1 MKRITFISIFLAII
15 TLISAEN
22 TTNKGKLL
30 IEVYPD
36 NAQIKIDGI
45 IEKNRQIIELEPRDY
60 MLSISLDQHESIM
73 EMIKINAGDEIKK
86 VYHLKKITSQLNMEI
101 NPETTNI
108 EIFSNDSLY
117 YQTTGDEKS
126 VKLPFGAYHLIFTH
140 ENQIRELDIVIDKAV
155 NRIALNMTDNKPKA
169 KVRFFIKPVDSK
181 VYITNDQEKFFLKG
195 DGTVYRIPYGEYRLN
210 LANNY
215 YLTQNISLKINDS
228 LEVFKYRLRPDY
240 RPDYSLIRIKGK
252 DKSDPNTANNFLFEK
267 RGDYKFLSIP
277 LLYQGYQDNLYIG
290 ILSDIKIDFANQYSL
305 INLGS
310 LGVMAPLI
318 NRRDFQFNAGAYASL
333 GIQTPYSNGGYKLRV
348 KRYSTGD
355 DDEEGYFYDS
365 GVLFTGSLNFET
377 GCNVHLKAFHLI
389 LKGGYSLFGS
399 QANSADWYQDHEV
412 VHPENVERNVLKDS
426 HPYFSIGV
434 GF

>member
-60 MLSISLDQHESIM
+60 MLSISLDQYESIM

-117 YQTTGDEKS
+117 YQTTGLEKS
-126 VKLPFGAYHLIFTH
+126 VKLPYGEYHLKFT
-140 ENQIRELDIVIDKAV
+140 NSNDIRELDVVIDKAV
-155 NRIALNMTDNKPKA
+155 NKIALDMADNNPKA

-195 DGTVYRIPYGEYRLN
+195 DGSVE
-210 LANNY
+210 
-215 YLTQNISLKINDS
+215 NID
-228 LEVFKYRLRPDY
+228 
-240 RPDYSLIRIKGK
+240 
-252 DKSDPNTANNFLFEK
+252 
-267 RGDYKFLSIP
+267 
-277 LLYQGYQDNLYIG
+277 
-290 ILSDIKIDFANQYSL
+290 
-305 INLGS
+305 
-310 LGVMAPLI
+310 
-318 NRRDFQFNAGAYASL
+318 
-333 GIQTPYSNGGYKLRV
+333 
-348 KRYSTGD
+348 
-355 DDEEGYFYDS
+355 
-365 GVLFTGSLNFET
+365 
-377 GCNVHLKAFHLI
+377 
-389 LKGGYSLFGS
+389 
-399 QANSADWYQDHEV
+399 
-412 VHPENVERNVLKDS
+412 
-426 HPYFSIGV
+426 
-434 GF
+434 